1 MNSSDKLPLQDRPFE
16 LDKYG
21 PVFILG
27 CSRSGTTFLS
37 RCLAPVAQLEEFVG
51 VLAPARF
58 MHLIASTKDPVLKEN
73 MMLVTRDSF
82 WQSFWRRRLYRHQ
95 RLLEVVKG
103 NASAFSLFKKLEIRD
118 AIFCYKEPFLCFAA
132 VDFARHYPHSKFIH
146 IIRDGRDNVDSMNRT
161 YPMALTDEVLKDE
174 HLTASN
180 VSEIGIWRRFE
191 GYSIPWWIE
200 KGDEDR
206 FITSSRHERNFW
218 MWTEMVS
225 RAREVKKEVDSSRYL
240 EVRYEDFVQDPF
252 TVAQDI
258 FDFLG
263 LKINSGVRKQ
273 LKKAYSTSI
282 GVNKRNSSTI
292 PLEKMRRDGYTLLQD
307 LGYIY

>member
-1 MNSSDKLPLQDRPFE
+1 MISIEKLPLQDKPFD
-16 LDKYG
+16 LDNYG

-27 CSRSGTTFLS
+27 CSRSGTTYLS
-37 RCLAPVAQLEEFVG
+37 KCLAPVAQLEEFVG

-103 NASAFSLFKKLEIRD
+103 NAPVRSLFGKLEMKD
-118 AIFCYKEPFLCFAA
+118 AVFCYKEPFLCFAA
-132 VDFARHYPHSKFIH
+132 LDFSRHYPNSKFIH

-161 YPMALTDEVLKDE
+161 YPLALSDEVLKSE
-174 HLTASN
+174 YLTASN
-180 VSEIGIWRRFE
+180 VSEIGIWRRHQGF
-191 GYSIPWWIE
+191 SIPWWIKTGE
-200 KGDEDR
+200 EDT
-206 FITSSRHERNFW
+206 FIASSRHERNFW

-225 RAREVKKEVDSSRYL
+225 RAREVRNEVDSSRYL
-240 EVRYEDFVQDPF
+240 ELRYEDFVKDPF
-252 TVAQDI
+252 SEAERI
-258 FDFLG
+258 FRFLG
-263 LKINSGVRKQ
+263 LEMNRSVKQQ

-282 GVNKRNSSTI
+282 GVNKKNASS
-292 PLEKMRRDGYTLLQD
+292 LEVGNMRTDGYSLLQD
-307 LGYIY
+307 LGYIF